1 MTIQIVKLI
10 MSSINPLACHL
21 KIPEKYGADRRIGGE
36 DYEKKITAVSYTHLD
51 VYKRQKYDKTRTS
64 DQQGRSRLYSGG
76 A

>member
-36 DYEKKITAVSYTHLD
+36 DYEKKITEFRPCGGY
-51 VYKRQKYDKTRTS
+51 
-64 DQQGRSRLYSGG
+64 GRIPDCLRKLRRFCRDESSGWRD
-76 A
+76 